1 MKKLILQVDAAFVGL
16 AGVFGVASDLLSYF
30 AGKGA
35 FGQVFYKNPFVIA
48 GVEAHLLAMMAAGF
62 MWHLSKN
69 RDDSSGSLM
78 GIIVHLI
85 CGISNII
92 WFDVFTTVNAFAQ
105 GIVVTVLHFLFV
117 GLNVALIYKR
127 KDEHS
132 AHFTE
137 INI

>member
-1 MKKLILQVDAAFVGL
+1 MKKLILRIDAVFIGL

-35 FGQVFYKNPFVIA
+35 FGRIFYKNPFVIA
-48 GVEAHLLAMMAAGF
+48 GVEAHLLAVMAAGF
-62 MWHLSKN
+62 IWHLSKS
-69 RDDSSGSLM
+69 RHGSSGSSM

-92 WFDVFTTVNAFAQ
+92 WFDVFSTVNAFAQ
-105 GIVVTVLHFLFV
+105 GIAVTILHFLFT
-117 GLNVALIYKR
+117 GLNTALIYQDKA
-127 KDEHS
+127 EHS

-137 INI
+137 IIS

>member
-1 MKKLILQVDAAFVGL
+1 MKKLILRIDAGFICL

-35 FGQVFYKNPFVIA
+35 FGQIFYKNPFVIA
-48 GVEAHLLAMMAAGF
+48 GVEAHLFAVMAAGF
-62 MWHLSKN
+62 MWYLSKSK
-69 RDDSSGSLM
+69 DAGSGSSM

-105 GIVVTVLHFLFV
+105 GIVVTILHFLFV
-117 GLNVALIYKR
+117 GLNAALIYKN
-127 KDEHS
+127 KTEDS
-132 AHFTE
+132 ARFTE
-137 INI
+137 IKI